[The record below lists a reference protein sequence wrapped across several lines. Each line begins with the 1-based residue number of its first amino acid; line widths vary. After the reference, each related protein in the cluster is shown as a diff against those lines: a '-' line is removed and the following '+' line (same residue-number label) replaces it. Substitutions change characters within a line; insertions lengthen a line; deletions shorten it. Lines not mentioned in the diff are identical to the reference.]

1 MSSPGDPSA
10 PDDPI
15 TDPGVDV
22 ATGDPDK
29 IDEAGGFHHAVAEKL
44 EAHSAL
50 IRSTA
55 SFLLN
60 GWNGQASRE
69 FDMFSSDLS
78 GHYEVT
84 ASEARAVGSALKK
97 FASELGKSQGE
108 GRTALKNAIHWMNE
122 VNHWQNKLSDIS
134 EQQDAAET
142 DIHNAMVNVIAAR
155 SALSSAQDP
164 KEIPGLADRLNTANG
179 TLGSARAHM
188 ADLQNEQ
195 AQASK
200 QWYNASEYF
209 TTWQKKGGQALQD
222 AELAAGVAGYALGVV
237 AVNSPPVARV
247 VNAALQGP
255 SGSISGSV
263 SAGLSGSKDYCS
275 GVANGGYSY
284 LVGANAQGSISGS
297 VNAKGMNGDIA
308 GSATAGAQ
316 GNVQGHL
323 GYSQFG
329 VDANGQGLA
338 GGQAGGELKDGIGLS
353 GIDLENNA
361 SVFAG
366 AQIGGSATQNVGF
379 FSLSENGQ
387 LSAGAGANAGET
399 FEVTANKVE
408 FSWNLGASVGL
419 GAGGGIS
426 VSFDPDEALHDG
438 EHAYDFVSGG
448 VDRYGG
454 DAVHGTEKLA
464 KEVGHDLNPM
474 NW

>member
-1 MSSPGDPSA
+1 VSSPSDPSA

-60 GWNGQASRE
+60 GWNGQASKE
-69 FDMFSSDLS
+69 FHIFSSDLS
-78 GHYEVT
+78 SHYEVT

-97 FASELGKSQGE
+97 FASELGRSQGE

-134 EQQDAAET
+134 KQQDVAET
-142 DIHNAMVNVIAAR
+142 NIHTAMLDVVAAR

-164 KEIPGLADRLNTANG
+164 KEIPGLTDRLNTANG
-179 TLGSARAHM
+179 TLASARQHM
-188 ADLQNEQ
+188 ADLQNDQ

-222 AELAAGVAGYALGVV
+222 AELAAGVAGYALGIVT
-237 AVNSPPVARV
+237 VNSPPVARV
-247 VNAALQGP
+247 VDAALQGP
-255 SGSISGSV
+255 SGSVSGSV
-263 SAGLSGSKDYCS
+263 SAGLSGSRNY
-275 GVANGGYSY
+275 GTNLANGGYSY
-284 LVGANAQGSISGS
+284 LVGASAQGSMSGS
-297 VNAKGMNGDIA
+297 VNAKGIRGDIA

-323 GYSQFG
+323 GYTQFG
-329 VDANGQGLA
+329 VDANGQGLV
-338 GGQAGGELKDGIGLS
+338 GGQANGELNDGIGLS
-353 GIDLENNA
+353 GVNLDNNA

-366 AQIGGSATQNVGF
+366 AQLSGGMTQNVGF
-379 FSLSENGQ
+379 FSVSENGQ

-426 VSFDPDEALHDG
+426 VSFDPEEALHDG
-438 EHAYDFVSGG
+438 EHAYDFVAGG
-448 VDRYGG
+448 VERYGG
-454 DAVHGTEKLA
+454 DAVHGTENLA
-464 KEVGHDLNPM
+464 KKVGHDLNPL